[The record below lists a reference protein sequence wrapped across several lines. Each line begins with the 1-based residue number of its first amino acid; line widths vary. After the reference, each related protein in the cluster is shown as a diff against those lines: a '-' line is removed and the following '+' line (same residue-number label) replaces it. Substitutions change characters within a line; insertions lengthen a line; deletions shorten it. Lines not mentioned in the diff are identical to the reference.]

1 MGCPPQIPP
10 LYALDRT
17 RESGKKMN
25 IPTPSDANL
34 PGTRPDAHQPAILIV
49 ENEVSNRILIERVL
63 STRGYRCISASNGQE
78 ALDILDHERVDLILT
93 DLSMP
98 VLDGYRT
105 AQLIRARPALA
116 HVPIVA
122 VTAYALNDE
131 NEAAIQ
137 MGCNEYLT
145 KPFKPRQLLEV
156 VDRLLS
162 QR

>member
-1 MGCPPQIPP
+1 
-10 LYALDRT
+10 
-17 RESGKKMN
+17 MN
-25 IPTPSDANL
+25 IPVSPVTT
-34 PGTRPDAHQPAILIV
+34 PGTRQPTILII

-78 ALDILDHERVDLILT
+78 ALNILDREYVDLILT

-105 AQLIRARPALA
+105 TQLIRERPALA
-116 HVPIVA
+116 NVPIVA

-131 NEAAIQ
+131 NEAAMQI
-137 MGCNEYLT
+137 GCNEYLT

-156 VDRLLS
+156 VDRLLP
-162 QR
+162 QG

>member
-1 MGCPPQIPP
+1 MNTRLP
-10 LYALDRT
+10 DRDQ
-17 RESGKKMN
+17 
-25 IPTPSDANL
+25 PT
-34 PGTRPDAHQPAILIV
+34 ILVV

-63 STRGYRCISASNGQE
+63 STRGYYCLSASNGRE
-78 ALDILDHERVDLILT
+78 ALEILDRERVDLILT

-105 AQLIRARPALA
+105 TQLIRARPALA
-116 HVPIVA
+116 NVPIVA

-131 NEAAIQ
+131 NEAALQI
-137 MGCNEYLT
+137 GCNEYLT

-162 QR
+162 KR

>member
-1 MGCPPQIPP
+1 MNTPMP
-10 LYALDRT
+10 LGASTSVRQ
-17 RESGKKMN
+17 
-25 IPTPSDANL
+25 PT
-34 PGTRPDAHQPAILIV
+34 ILII

-78 ALDILDHERVDLILT
+78 ALDMLEHERVDLILT

-105 AQLIRARPALA
+105 TQLIRARPGME

-131 NEAAIQ
+131 GEAAIHI
-137 MGCNEYLT
+137 GCNEYLT

-156 VDRLLS
+156 VDRLLPKA
-162 QR
+162 